1 MRLLVLAATIAH
13 TTRAARYALRV
24 AYDGTHFNG
33 WQHQPNARTV
43 EGELRKAFTTRFDG
57 VNVPLLGASR
67 TDSGVHARGQAA
79 HVDLPEVVADVDLLK
94 HQLNRMLPDDVRINC
109 VREAPPG
116 GEKPWH
122 ALRVP
127 GPAGEVVSGPRVL
140 RGPGLCVAVKCTP
153 KVPGPLRL

>member
-1 MRLLVLAATIAH
+1 MRLPLLATIAH

-33 WQHQPNARTV
+33 WQVQPNARTV

-57 VNVPLLGASR
+57 ANVPLLGASR

-79 HVDLPEVVADVDLLK
+79 HVDLPEVVEDVDLLK

-109 VREAPPG
+109 VRAAPPG
-116 GEKPWH
+116 GE
-122 ALRVP
+122 R
-127 GPAGEVVSGPRVL
+127 
-140 RGPGLCVAVKCTP
+140 
-153 KVPGPLRL
+153 PLSLIHI

>member
-1 MRLLVLAATIAH
+1 MRLPLLATIAH

-33 WQHQPNARTV
+33 WQVQPNARTV

-57 VNVPLLGASR
+57 AHVPLLGASR

-79 HVDLPEVVADVDLLK
+79 HVDLPYVVEDVDLLK

-109 VREAPPG
+109 VRAAPPG

-122 ALRVP
+122 AIACSTGKRYSYRMTARY
-127 GPAGEVVSGPRVL
+127 GSQD
-140 RGPGLCVAVKCTP
+140 
-153 KVPGPLRL
+153 PLERLYRAHVCLSLIHI